1 MSLYLVE
8 PSRQENV
15 ICFVKFLF
23 FNFFF
28 MFLYNRL
35 SIGCKTFLH
44 KANVPVLNRIISY
57 VAQEDLSDGTYANE
71 YATRYSR

>member
-1 MSLYLVE
+1 
-8 PSRQENV
+8 
-15 ICFVKFLF
+15 
-23 FNFFF
+23 

-71 YATRYSR
+71 YATRYSGNL